1 MEVVDVL
8 GDDAIEPAETPQSD
22 EGVVTRIGDGA
33 AELPVAPA
41 PGLGA
46 DEVLEGELA
55 RIEAIPDTAWA
66 AEVRNSRL
74 GAHAGPR
81 EDHGA
86 LRSEHPVGDPIGKT
100 RHERRLAFFFDS
112 FLRTTFGFRLV
123 NFRTAGL
130 GREATACS
138 LREPTPPRMGG
149 PPSMAS
155 IHWPSSCASSS

>member
-22 EGVVTRIGDGA
+22 EGVVTGIGFGA

-41 PGLGA
+41 PGLGT
-46 DEVLEGELA
+46 DEVLESELA
-55 RIEAIPDTAWA
+55 RIEAIPDTARA

-74 GAHAGPR
+74 RAHAGPR

-86 LRSEHPVGDPIGKT
+86 LRSTHPVGDPIEKA
-100 RHERRLAFFFDS
+100 RHERRLAFFFNS
-112 FLRTTFGFRLV
+112 FLLTAFGFRLAT
-123 NFRTAGL
+123 FRTAGL

-138 LREPTPPRMGG
+138 LREPIPPRMWA